1 MITIASAFPKE
12 TLLYSMRELGQL
24 VELVQKPFS
33 LHTLENKQ
41 FYSELQRFIQDAASE
56 GFNLPKHEQISDL
69 PEIMLS
75 SKYSS
80 KKIEGN
86 E

>member
-1 MITIASAFPKE
+1 MK
-12 TLLYSMRELGQL
+12 ELGQL
-24 VELVQKPFS
+24 VELVQKPFNIY
-33 LHTLENKQ
+33 TLVEAIENKQ
-41 FYSELQRFIQDAASE
+41 FYSVLQRPNQDASTQE
-56 GFNLPKHEQISDL
+56 FNLIEHEQLSDL

-80 KKIEGN
+80 KKIEG

>member
-1 MITIASAFPKE
+1 MKE
-12 TLLYSMRELGQL
+12 LRQL
-24 VELVQKPFS
+24 VELVHKPFNI
-33 LHTLENKQ
+33 HTLIDTIENKQ
-41 FYSELQRFIQDAASE
+41 FYSELQRLNQDAATQE
-56 GFNLPKHEQISDL
+56 FKHEQLSHL